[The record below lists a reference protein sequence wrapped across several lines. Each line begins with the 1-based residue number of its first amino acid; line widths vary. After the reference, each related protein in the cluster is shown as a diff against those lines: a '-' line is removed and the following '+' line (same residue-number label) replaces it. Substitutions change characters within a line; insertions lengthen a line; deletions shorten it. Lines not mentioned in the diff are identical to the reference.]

1 MWQLTS
7 AVFLGWSLGAND
19 AANVFGTAVA
29 SRMVRFWTA
38 AAICAAFVLLGALL
52 EGQAGM
58 ATYREMSGVSLT
70 GAFIVGLSSA
80 LTVTL
85 MTSLKLPV
93 STSQAVVGSLV
104 CIGLREGGVQWES
117 LIKIV
122 MCWVGTPVG
131 GMIFTIIL
139 YFIVGKFMN
148 GLNLNLIQH
157 DKYLRW
163 CLISGGAY
171 GAYALGANNVAN
183 VTGAFTGP
191 GMLTP
196 FQACLIGGLSIG
208 LGVFTYSRHVMM
220 TVGKAIVRLD
230 GYTAF
235 VVILAEAVTV
245 HIFAEIG
252 VPVSTSQAVV
262 GGVLGIG
269 LVKGVSTINLKSLY
283 RIVYAWVGTPIT
295 SFIVS
300 FVVYYLFDML
310 HTIISQ

>member
-29 SRMVRFWTA
+29 SRMVRFGTA
-38 AAICAAFVLLGALL
+38 AAICSAFVLLGALL

-58 ATYREMSGVSLT
+58 STYREMSGVSLF

-80 LTVTL
+80 FTVTL
-85 MTSLKLPV
+85 MTYLKLPV
-93 STSQAVVGSLV
+93 STSQAVVGSLIY
-104 CIGLREGGVQWES
+104 IGLREGNVHWEP
-117 LIKIV
+117 LVKIV

-163 CLISGGAY
+163 CLITGGAY

-196 FQACLIGGLSIG
+196 FHACLIGGLSIG

-220 TVGKAIVRLD
+220 TVGKEIVRLD

-235 VVILAEAVTV
+235 VVILAQAVTV

-269 LVKGVSTINLKSLY
+269 LVKGVRTINLKSFY
-283 RIVYAWVGTPIT
+283 HIVYAWVGTPIT
-295 SFIVS
+295 SFAVS
-300 FVVYYLFDML
+300 FIVYYLFDL
-310 HTIISQ
+310 LPIILSQ